1 MTLNSDFKGMPLFEF
16 DVEYLT
22 NGSFLFVHWGVW
34 GEQQPPFFY
43 FWTPAVSLDAWLL
56 QSSNRSDMWR
66 IELCRRQ

>member
-34 GEQQPPFFY
+34 GEQQPPFFIFGPPPY
-43 FWTPAVSLDAWLL
+43 L
-56 QSSNRSDMWR
+56 
-66 IELCRRQ
+66 